1 MGREERRLKG
11 LEVTMIL
18 NNVILKNR
26 NDYTPV
32 SESESIF

>member
-1 MGREERRLKG
+1 
-11 LEVTMIL
+11 MIL

-32 SESESIF
+32 SESESIFSNFNFNNYDNL